1 MKKAIIITSISIL
14 TLGALATTSLWH
26 TNTQSKYAGARE
38 INLQLAAQ
46 SLLQNGKTESDITIQ
61 KTGYY
66 VVQLR
71 GADGGSNSGTNTSG
85 TTEQKGDIFFEGGRG
100 GYVEGLVY
108 LTKNQTVQVNVG
120 TAGSGT
126 GQYNGGL
133 FGNAFKDLAGG
144 TNQNSS
150 DIQGGIGIVT
160 SSKVSL
166 SVGGSG
172 GGSTDFRVN
181 GNMKAVAGGG
191 GGAVA
196 VQGTYLNQQYPKYDS
211 ASDSKHLGT
220 GGSGGFVY
228 AGNDNPNGHDGNY
241 ASLNNQN
248 PDLPGK
254 GATSDNPGSAPDYY
268 YSSPDGNQKQSQN
281 NFLYSFAGAPG
292 DLDGKGN
299 GGKTIMS
306 GKLLDDNS
314 RHSGGAGGAGYH
326 GGSAGGS
333 GKLTSGGSDFIWQAS
348 AGGGGGSSYVADA
361 YKKNVT
367 DIVQDINDLRSF
379 RADNANNA
387 TTSVL
392 GGGDQKSGAAKIYFI
407 STQDPLTHSDD
418 VGKGPV
424 KMKAKN

>member
-46 SLLQNGKTESDITIQ
+46 SLLQNGKTDSDITIQ

-71 GADGGSNSGTNTSG
+71 GADGGSNSGENTSG
-85 TTEQKGDIFFEGGRG
+85 SASQKGTIYFDGGRG

-108 LTKNQTVQVNVG
+108 LTKDQTVQVNVG

-126 GQYNGGL
+126 GQYKGPT
-133 FGNAFKDLAGG
+133 FGNAVQDLAGG
-144 TNQNSS
+144 TNQNSR
-150 DIQGGIGIVT
+150 DINGGIGIVT

-181 GNMKAVAGGG
+181 GTKMAVAGGG

-196 VQGTYLNQQYPKYDS
+196 IQGTYTNQQYPTYNS
-211 ASDSKHLGT
+211 GSDSNHLGT

-228 AGNDNPNGHDGNY
+228 AGNNNPNGHDGNY
-241 ASLNNQN
+241 ASPNNQTT
-248 PDLPGK
+248 DLLGK
-254 GATSDNPGSAPDYY
+254 GATLTDPGSAPDYFPDAKKLADNF
-268 YSSPDGNQKQSQN
+268 YSFPGTAGDVSGVGYGGRTNMAGTMEDGN
-281 NFLYSFAGAPG
+281 
-292 DLDGKGN
+292 
-299 GGKTIMS
+299 
-306 GKLLDDNS
+306 S
-314 RHSGGAGGAGYH
+314 RYSGGAGGAGYH

-333 GKLTSGGSDFIWQAS
+333 GKDTSGGRDLIWQAS
-348 AGGGGGSSYVADA
+348 AGGGGGSSYVDLD
-361 YKKNVT
+361 YNKDVT
-367 DIVQDINDLRSF
+367 SIVSVIPELKDF
-379 RADNANNA
+379 RDTNAGSTA
-387 TTSVL
+387 TSVF
-392 GGGDQKSGAAKIYFI
+392 GGGRAHKDGAAKIYFI
-407 STQDPLTHSDD
+407 STQNPLPSTSDQVSQD
-418 VGKGPV
+418 AV
-424 KMKAKN
+424 KMKATN